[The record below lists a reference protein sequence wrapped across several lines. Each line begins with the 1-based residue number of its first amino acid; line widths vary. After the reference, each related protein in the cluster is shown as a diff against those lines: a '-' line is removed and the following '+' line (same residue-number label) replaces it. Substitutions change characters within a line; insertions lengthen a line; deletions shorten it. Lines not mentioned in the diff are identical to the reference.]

1 MPFEYAGF
9 EMAYDLM
16 RIWSDAFPQD
26 NADDIRKFITLA
38 LKTYNCAVWKE
49 DGHPVS
55 MAFTLPAV
63 LELKS
68 GSLNLCYI
76 YAAATLTEYRGQ
88 GLFARLL
95 GNVQEQLANNGV
107 DACFLRPASPRLFDY
122 YGRLGYKPFFY
133 FISENLSSDDFQVNT
148 DRSLNDFTEIQET
161 AFRNKLL
168 ENHSAWVRWPDVLL
182 SFAMQN
188 AVQTGGAVIGGDR
201 GWAIC
206 ERYGDKLF
214 IREWL
219 CGPEMEEALRRKVAV
234 RFPGLDI
241 IRRRPVNQTEILQ
254 SEPFGMLYPLTNAA
268 AEKIKTVESAI
279 PYMGLAFD

>member
-133 FISENLSSDDFQVNT
+133 FISENLSSDNFPLGWKLLSVTKRCPQTFGWNVRRSV
-148 DRSLNDFTEIQET
+148 RSLI
-161 AFRNKLL
+161 
-168 ENHSAWVRWPDVLL
+168 PDNL
-182 SFAMQN
+182 
-188 AVQTGGAVIGGDR
+188 
-201 GWAIC
+201 
-206 ERYGDKLF
+206 K
-214 IREWL
+214 
-219 CGPEMEEALRRKVAV
+219 
-234 RFPGLDI
+234 FPC
-241 IRRRPVNQTEILQ
+241 LQ
-254 SEPFGMLYPLTNAA
+254 MYL
-268 AEKIKTVESAI
+268 IMI
-279 PYMGLAFD
+279 

>member
-26 NADDIRKFITLA
+26 NADDIR
-38 LKTYNCAVWKE
+38 KE

-107 DACFLRPASPRLFDY
+107 DACFLRPASPRLFD
-122 YGRLGYKPFFY
+122 
-133 FISENLSSDDFQVNT
+133 
-148 DRSLNDFTEIQET
+148 
-161 AFRNKLL
+161 
-168 ENHSAWVRWPDVLL
+168 
-182 SFAMQN
+182 
-188 AVQTGGAVIGGDR
+188 
-201 GWAIC
+201 
-206 ERYGDKLF
+206 
-214 IREWL
+214 
-219 CGPEMEEALRRKVAV
+219 
-234 RFPGLDI
+234 
-241 IRRRPVNQTEILQ
+241 
-254 SEPFGMLYPLTNAA
+254 
-268 AEKIKTVESAI
+268 
-279 PYMGLAFD
+279 